1 MALGA
6 LVVLSELQHGASA
19 LSRVME
25 MTYEDFDEET
35 KVPVY
40 DGKGDFISL
49 AFYSTWDLRV
59 SRRTKQGFL
68 SLPPLSESLSLKSDS
83 LSLCVCLPL

>member
-1 MALGA
+1 MALCA
-6 LVVLSELQHGASA
+6 LLVLSELQHGANA

-59 SRRTKQGFL
+59 SRRKKRGFL
-68 SLPPLSESLSLKSDS
+68 SFAPLSESLSEI
-83 LSLCVCLPL
+83 